1 MLIILLQ
8 LVVDCLELSFEH
20 ICLVHVKLW
29 LLLLLLLFLFVV
41 LLVDIRLDGLGRRLV
56 YLELLHLDLSRLL
69 GTFVLELLLPR
80 CFAWNLNVED
90 HRSETGHG
98 CYHVLVHQ
106 VGRVKYNRSGGPLG
120 QRPEQIAFFG
130 LGVQRVDV
138 QELLDVVTE
147 ELLKLL
153 SSELNAILERLWSL
167 LQHLDAFTESHD
179 VLLGSWIEVSA
190 NLKDLEQILWS
201 LSKELA
207 K

>member
-1 MLIILLQ
+1 M
-8 LVVDCLELSFEH
+8 
-20 ICLVHVKLW
+20 
-29 LLLLLLLFLFVV
+29 
-41 LLVDIRLDGLGRRLV
+41 
-56 YLELLHLDLSRLL
+56 
-69 GTFVLELLLPR
+69 
-80 CFAWNLNVED
+80 
-90 HRSETGHG
+90 
-98 CYHVLVHQ
+98 
-106 VGRVKYNRSGGPLG
+106 
-120 QRPEQIAFFG
+120 
-130 LGVQRVDV
+130 